1 MFSHYLHKR
10 HQRVCKHSLTTGW
23 ADGHKASGL
32 KMFTK
37 RVLHQQQIV
46 IALVANSWKMPSC
59 LQMLAINSTTLP
71 HCNQHISKGSA
82 LTLKTNVVHFQ
93 FALYFSMSEKY
104 LKDCLQSDKTSRQ
117 TISNRGNLLAVK
129 AITKRSLVQR
139 CIPAATPGQL
149 GNIHLSFVCGSCQI
163 VALCYWDL
171 SKLTN

>member
-1 MFSHYLHKR
+1 MFTHYLHKR
-10 HQRVCKHSLTTGW
+10 HQRVCKHSLTIGW

-37 RVLHQQQIV
+37 RVLHQKQIV
-46 IALVANSWKMPSC
+46 IALVANSWKMPNC
-59 LQMLAINSTTLP
+59 LQMLAINSTTLQP
-71 HCNQHISKGSA
+71 AHFKR

-163 VALCYWDL
+163 VALCY
-171 SKLTN
+171 